1 MEWIRKFTNAASVV
15 AQATG
20 ISLELVYVGKSNPKE
35 RVRRNTVAIST
46 EKLSYCWQDIAL
58 VWFFWVR
65 IESMW
70 QSKMQ
75 LGRTVETDPIMKEIM
90 SILSFDASEGGWALL
105 SRGSAEMT
113 KEKGSTFLTCFSEYE
128 QWKGQVQQKGL
139 VAAINDHL
147 KKLHS
152 PHHCSRLVL
161 PGTAGRIPDRVVCA
175 ECGRSME
182 KFVMYQCC
190 DE

>member
-35 RVRRNTVAIST
+35 RVRRNIVAIST
-46 EKLSYCWQDIAL
+46 EKLSYFWQDIAL
-58 VWFFWVR
+58 IWFFWVR